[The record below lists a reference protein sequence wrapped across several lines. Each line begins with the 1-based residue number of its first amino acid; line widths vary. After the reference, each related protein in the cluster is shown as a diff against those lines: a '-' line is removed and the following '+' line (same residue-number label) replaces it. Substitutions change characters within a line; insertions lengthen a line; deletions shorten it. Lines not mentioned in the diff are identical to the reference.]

1 MMFTDCLKLNIKQN
15 KCDNNIYMEL
25 RKLINAE
32 DTSLDVKKGDIVDL
46 FLYKN
51 GYHLYLDLKNKEKAV
66 NSDPNHEIN
75 VRLSHG
81 SQFDELNDEIEE

>member
-51 GYHLYLDLKNKEKAV
+51 GYHLYLDLKNK
-66 NSDPNHEIN
+66 
-75 VRLSHG
+75 
-81 SQFDELNDEIEE
+81 